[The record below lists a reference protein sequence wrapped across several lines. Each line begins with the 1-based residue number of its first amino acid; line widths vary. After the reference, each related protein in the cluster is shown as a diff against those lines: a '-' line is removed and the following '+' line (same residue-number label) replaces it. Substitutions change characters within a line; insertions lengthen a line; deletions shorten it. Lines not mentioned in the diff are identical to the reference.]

1 MLSTLWGASYSFIK
15 VGVQSIPPV
24 TLIAVRTLI
33 AGALLLLVIRWRGV
47 MLPRDASS
55 WQRFFIQACLNSVVP
70 FTLMAWAQQTTDAT
84 LATILNSTS
93 PIFAFMLTAL
103 VARHEVVTRRRLF
116 GVGAGFVGIC
126 LIVGVQALCRL
137 QLWVRNWTTPELPVA
152 TVASWPSRAA
162 GGRQFSGGPAAP
174 EDAAGSRLRSRT
186 QARPGTR
193 PYVSRFGAS
202 GAWSPTVPATAVA
215 GRSGVM
221 GGDAIGG
228 SLAPPSRQ
236 ALGSANT
243 TLHPEHW

>member
-1 MLSTLWGASYSFIK
+1 VLSTLWGASYSFIK

-152 TVASWPSRAA
+152 TVASWPRAA
-162 GGRQFSGGPAAP
+162 S
-174 EDAAGSRLRSRT
+174 EKT
-186 QARPGTR
+186 
-193 PYVSRFGAS
+193 
-202 GAWSPTVPATAVA
+202 
-215 GRSGVM
+215 
-221 GGDAIGG
+221 
-228 SLAPPSRQ
+228 PPSASC
-236 ALGSANT
+236 ALHSCHRNLKVSCEPPCCRAVP
-243 TLHPEHW
+243 HDEHRHATHSGPSS

>member
-152 TVASWPSRAA
+152 TVASWPARVSGHCPLRARLRAFTQGTPPATPRAKSSRSRFDLTA
-162 GGRQFSGGPAAP
+162 AAP
-174 EDAAGSRLRSRT
+174 GLQVRARALQRPDHLPRGSRCSD
-186 QARPGTR
+186 
-193 PYVSRFGAS
+193 S
-202 GAWSPTVPATAVA
+202 GP
-215 GRSGVM
+215 
-221 GGDAIGG
+221 
-228 SLAPPSRQ
+228 
-236 ALGSANT
+236 
-243 TLHPEHW
+243 

>member
-152 TVASWPSRAA
+152 TVASWPGYSVVQQYRE
-162 GGRQFSGGPAAP
+162 S
-174 EDAAGSRLRSRT
+174 
-186 QARPGTR
+186 
-193 PYVSRFGAS
+193 
-202 GAWSPTVPATAVA
+202 
-215 GRSGVM
+215 
-221 GGDAIGG
+221 
-228 SLAPPSRQ
+228 
-236 ALGSANT
+236 LGSARRHRLGELRWRNDLAREAT
-243 TLHPEHW
+243 GDRRGVCLLLLGRRTPRHGERGLDLPAV

>member
-152 TVASWPSRAA
+152 TVASWP
-162 GGRQFSGGPAAP
+162 GGA
-174 EDAAGSRLRSRT
+174 DRL
-186 QARPGTR
+186 
-193 PYVSRFGAS
+193 
-202 GAWSPTVPATAVA
+202 SPRN
-215 GRSGVM
+215 GRSTPGRR
-221 GGDAIGG
+221 
-228 SLAPPSRQ
+228 PSRSDRG
-236 ALGSANT
+236 AVR
-243 TLHPEHW
+243 PR